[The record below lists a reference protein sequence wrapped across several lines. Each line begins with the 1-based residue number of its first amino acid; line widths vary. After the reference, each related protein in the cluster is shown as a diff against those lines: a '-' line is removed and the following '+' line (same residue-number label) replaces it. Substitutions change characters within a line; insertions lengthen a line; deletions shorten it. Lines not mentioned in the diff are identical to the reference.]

1 MTYPEFIIA
10 IEEYYGQYKN
20 DFVRKMIKEFIIKNF
35 SENQLPDIFK
45 TIISKY
51 SNKFKTPPDIA
62 EIRMATNQSTIQA
75 EKYWYRL
82 LKKSGADDV
91 LITNKV
97 LFNVVKSWGSWDN
110 FCIQRDGKYREL
122 THIEFVKK
130 YILMSATSDLLE
142 PEILKGASTLLYGD
156 ITSIGGVKQIRPPKI
171 IGDIEQGLKM
181 LEKFNGNKLE
191 IENVVN
197 GVFKNIS
204 EIDGGK

>member
-20 DFVRKMIKEFIIKNF
+20 DFVRKMIKEYIVNNFAEKN
-35 SENQLPDIFK
+35 LMGVFK
-45 TIISKY
+45 TIKSKY
-51 SNKFKTPPDIA
+51 SNKFKTPPDEA

-75 EKYWYRL
+75 EKYWYKL

-91 LITNKV
+91 LIPNKV

-122 THIEFVKK
+122 THIEFIKK
-130 YILMSATSDLLE
+130 YILMSDTVDLLE
-142 PEILKGASTLLYGD
+142 PETLKGASTLLYGEL
-156 ITSIGGVKQIRPPKI
+156 TSVGDGIQVREPVI
-171 IGDIEQGLKM
+171 IGDREQGLKM
-181 LEKFNGNKLE
+181 LEKFNGNKSE

-197 GVFKNIS
+197 GFLENKKIK
-204 EIDGGK
+204 DD

>member
-20 DFVRKMIKEFIIKNF
+20 DFVRKMIKEFIVNNF
-35 SENQLPDIFK
+35 VENQLPDIFK
-45 TIISKY
+45 SIVSKY

-130 YILMSATSDLLE
+130 YILMSAANDLLE
-142 PEILKGASTLLYGD
+142 PEILKGASTLLYGEL
-156 ITSIGGVKQIRPPKI
+156 TSVGGVRQIRPPAI
-171 IGDIEQGLKM
+171 IGDREQDLKM

-197 GVFKNIS
+197 GFLENKKIK
-204 EIDGGK
+204 DD